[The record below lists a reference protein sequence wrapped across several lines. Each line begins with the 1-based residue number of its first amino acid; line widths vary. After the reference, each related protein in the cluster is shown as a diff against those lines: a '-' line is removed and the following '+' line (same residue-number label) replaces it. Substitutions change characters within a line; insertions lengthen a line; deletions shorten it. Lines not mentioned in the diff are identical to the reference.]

1 MIPTQYEP
9 LLSKLEIATS
19 SIPELWDKTSD
30 RQKFSVSINGITVI
44 IHKYNIYP
52 ENTDCVSF
60 EIMDPS
66 GDVIDG
72 IYYDESEEEY
82 NRVNLLYE
90 SARRNALKIS
100 ETLSDVVSGLDN
112 LLNKSNNLKNA
123 TDEDLDLPF

>member
-19 SIPELWDKTSD
+19 TISGLWDKTSD
-30 RQKFSVSINGITVI
+30 KQKFSVSINGITVI
-44 IHKYNIYP
+44 IHKYVIYP
-52 ENTDCVSF
+52 ENAECVSF
-60 EIMDPS
+60 EIMDPL

-72 IYYDESEEEY
+72 IYYDESEAEY

-100 ETLSDVVSGLDN
+100 ETLSDVVSGLDE
-112 LLNKSNNLKNA
+112 LLSKNA
-123 TDEDLDLPF
+123 TDDDPDLPF

>member
-19 SIPELWDKTSD
+19 TISGLWDKTSD
-30 RQKFSVSINGITVI
+30 KQKFSVSINGITVI
-44 IHKYNIYP
+44 IHKYVVYP
-52 ENTDCVSF
+52 ENIECVAF
-60 EIMDPS
+60 EIMDTL

-82 NRVNLLYE
+82 NRLNLLYE

-100 ETLSDVVSGLDN
+100 ETLSDVVSGLDK
-112 LLNKSNNLKNA
+112 LLSKNA
-123 TDEDLDLPF
+123 TDDDPDLPF